1 MSINSVTLT
10 GRLGQDC
17 DLKTTASGMSI
28 ASFSI
33 CVNDRV
39 KNPHTQEWEDYAN
52 WIDCK
57 LFGKRAESLSAYLVR
72 GQLVGIDGRLR
83 WSTWEKDGQKR
94 SKVEVIVNDLELL
107 GGTKSG
113 GDSQPETYQ
122 FTQPA
127 QPAQPTQEA
136 VSDDIP
142 F

>member
-17 DLKTTASGMSI
+17 ELKATASGMSI
-28 ASFSI
+28 ASFSV

-39 KNPHTQEWEDYAN
+39 KNSHTQEWEDYAN

-107 GGTKSG
+107 GGSKSG
-113 GDSQPETYQ
+113 GGSQPEPSTYAQ
-122 FTQPA
+122 STQ
-127 QPAQPTQEA
+127 QVQPTQED
-136 VSDDIP
+136 VGYDIP